1 MLIQRFKHTTILLIL
16 ITAITACK
24 QTKYVPE
31 GEYLLKKNDITL
43 SGDNLDKDELNEIIR
58 QQPNFKQ
65 AGVKWKLLSYNMVD
79 SSRISKK
86 RIRKNAKLHVKNSKR
101 RARQASINKKRLE
114 DARANGDSLYTQ
126 KIIPLKDTISPRLFF
141 REWFKYKI
149 GSPPVVFDSIPFEKT
164 IEQLDAYLRSKGYYY
179 SNVSGLVRFKP
190 NRKAIVTYD
199 VVSGAVYIIDS
210 VYIESANPSIL
221 GSYNKYLSKLEEAPF
236 IGKAFDA
243 EALDDFRYE
252 VARHLRN
259 SAYFGFSRSNVS
271 FRADT
276 NHQTMKVSLG
286 VLFEDRVIRPSYN
299 QDTLIGVKHRVTYIR
314 DVYFH
319 IADTA
324 LFEGN
329 FQAYMDSLQLSVQD
343 GQFLRTTKS
352 LVYKEV
358 KYPKSDEINPLRI
371 ANFNY
376 NGELFLKPQVL
387 EDRNYLEKGNYYK
400 GYYVERSYKRLL
412 ELGLFQSIKTVLEE
426 VEGTNQLDVHYYLV
440 PAKRQSF
447 GIEPKATNSNGFL
460 GVSATVNYTNRN
472 LFRGGEKLTLAFSGG
487 FESQPAI
494 FDETLDGNKIQTA
507 GRSFNTFEFGP
518 SLKFEVPGLFPSFL
532 KPSKRHRPRTEISA
546 AYNFQKRDAFTR
558 GTFQLNYNW
567 NFYVLKTQIFH
578 VGLPLASVIKFV
590 NIEKG
595 TEFEQTLTTLNDLFL
610 LNSYSDQFVW
620 QDWKFTFEYNF
631 KDGLRSQKN
640 KKKKKVRKPIKTQIY
655 INSTFDAA
663 GNVLSLFKGVQDT
676 LANGQRTIFGVG
688 YSQFSRLDNELIVSQ
703 PIGKMRSVHF
713 HLNAGGGV
721 PHGNS
726 VNSLPYDYSF
736 FAGGA
741 NDNRG
746 WRARAL
752 GPGIYKYYLDTNRT
766 ATQIG
771 DIRVGGSLEYRFAFS
786 TALKGAFFVDAGN
799 IWTIGDDV
807 NRVGGQISKDWYK
820 QFGIAAGF
828 GLRLDLDFFIVRIDL
843 GIPMRNPALP
853 AGAQWIFQPRA
864 LYEAEGAIAFPG
876 NDANG
881 NPNYLKYL
889 PAPFVPQVHFG
900 IGYPF

>member
-1 MLIQRFKHTTILLIL
+1 LIQKFKHTTILLIL
-16 ITAITACK
+16 IVTAAACK

-43 SGDNLDKDELNEIIR
+43 SGDKIDKADLNEIIR
-58 QQPNFKQ
+58 QQPNYKQ
-65 AGVKWKLLSYNMVD
+65 AGIKWKLLSFNMVD
-79 SSRISKK
+79 SARIAKK
-86 RIRKNAKLHVKNSKR
+86 RTRKNFKLHVKNDRKR
-101 RARQASINKKRLE
+101 AKQAAVNKKRVE
-114 DARANGDSLYTQ
+114 EARADGDSLYTQ

-149 GSPPVVFDSIPFEKT
+149 GSPPIVFDSIPYEKT
-164 IEQLDAYLRSKGYYY
+164 LEQFDAYLRSKGYYY
-179 SNVSGLVRFKP
+179 GLVNGLVRKKP
-190 NRKAIVTYD
+190 NGKTIVTYD
-199 VVSGAVYIIDS
+199 LVTGSPYIIDS
-210 VYIESANPSIL
+210 VYLESTNPSIL
-221 GSYNKYLSKLEEAPF
+221 GTYNKYVSKLEEQPF
-236 IGKAFDA
+236 IGQPFDA
-243 EALDDFRYE
+243 DVLDDFRYD
-252 VARHLRN
+252 VAAHLRN
-259 SAYFGFSRSNVS
+259 SAYYGFSTSHIT

-276 NHQTMKVSLG
+276 NFQTMKVCLG
-286 VLFEDRVIRPSYN
+286 VLFQDRLVRPSYN
-299 QDTLIGVKHRVTYIR
+299 SDTLISIKHRVTYVR

-319 IADTA
+319 IADTS
-324 LFEGN
+324 LYEGN
-329 FQAYMDSLQLSVQD
+329 FQALMDSLQLSLKD
-343 GQFLRTTKS
+343 GQFMRTTKS
-352 LVYKEV
+352 LVYEEV
-358 KYPKSDEINPLRI
+358 KKPKSDEINPYRI

-376 NGELFLKPQVL
+376 NGELFLKPKVL
-387 EDRNYLEKGNYYK
+387 EDRNYLEKENYYK

-440 PAKRQSF
+440 PSKRQSF
-447 GIEPKATNSNGFL
+447 GIEPQATNSNGFL
-460 GVSATVNYTNRN
+460 GVSATINYTNRN

-487 FESQPAI
+487 FESQPPI

-518 SLKFEVPGLFPSFL
+518 SLKFEVPSLFPSFL
-532 KPSKRHRPRTEISA
+532 KLSKRHRPRTEISA

-578 VGLPLASVIKFV
+578 VGLPFASVIKFV
-590 NIEKG
+590 NIEKS
-595 TEFEQTLTTLNDLFL
+595 TAFDQTLTDLNDLFL

-620 QDWKFTFEYNF
+620 QDWKFTFEYSF
-631 KDGLRSQKN
+631 KDGLQNVNKKN
-640 KKKKKVRKPIKTQIY
+640 KKTIKRGVKTQIY
-655 INSTFDAA
+655 INTTFDAA
-663 GNVLSLFKGVQDT
+663 GNMLSLFKGVQDT
-676 LANGQRTIFGVG
+676 LLNGQRTIFGVG

-703 PIGKMRSVHF
+703 PLGKGKGIHF

-752 GPGIYKYYLDTNRT
+752 GPGTYKYYLDTNRT

-786 TALKGAFFVDAGN
+786 SALKGAFFLDAGN
-799 IWTIGDDV
+799 IWTIGDDI

-820 QFGIAAGF
+820 EFGVAAGF
-828 GLRLDLDFFIVRIDL
+828 GLRLDLDFFIVRVDL
-843 GIPMRNPALP
+843 GIPVRNPALP
-853 AGAQWIFQPRA
+853 KGAQWFFQPRT
-864 LYEAEGAIAFPG
+864 LYEAEGALAFPG

-881 NPNYLKYL
+881 NANYLRFL

>member
-1 MLIQRFKHTTILLIL
+1 MIQKFKHTTILLIL
-16 ITAITACK
+16 IVTAAACK

-43 SGDNLDKDELNEIIR
+43 SGDKIDKADLNEIIR
-58 QQPNFKQ
+58 QQPNYKQ
-65 AGVKWKLLSYNMVD
+65 AGIKWKLLSFNMVD
-79 SSRISKK
+79 SARIAKK
-86 RIRKNAKLHVKNSKR
+86 RTRKNFKLHVKNDRKR
-101 RARQASINKKRLE
+101 AKQAAVNKKRVE
-114 DARANGDSLYTQ
+114 EARADGDSLYTQ

-149 GSPPVVFDSIPFEKT
+149 GSPPIVFDSIPYEKT
-164 IEQLDAYLRSKGYYY
+164 LEQFDAYLRSKGYYY
-179 SNVSGLVRFKP
+179 GLVNGLVRKKP
-190 NRKAIVTYD
+190 NGKTIVTYD
-199 VVSGAVYIIDS
+199 LVTGSPYIIDS
-210 VYIESANPSIL
+210 VYLESTNPSIL
-221 GSYNKYLSKLEEAPF
+221 GTYNKYVSKLEEQPF
-236 IGKAFDA
+236 IGQPFDA
-243 EALDDFRYE
+243 DVLDDFRYD
-252 VARHLRN
+252 VAAHLRN
-259 SAYFGFSRSNVS
+259 SAYYGFSTSHIT

-276 NHQTMKVSLG
+276 NFQTMKVCLG
-286 VLFEDRVIRPSYN
+286 VLFQDRLVRPSYN
-299 QDTLIGVKHRVTYIR
+299 SDTLISIKHRVTYVR

-319 IADTA
+319 IADTS
-324 LFEGN
+324 LYEGN
-329 FQAYMDSLQLSVQD
+329 FQALMDSLQLSLKD
-343 GQFLRTTKS
+343 GQFMRTTKS
-352 LVYKEV
+352 LVYEEV
-358 KYPKSDEINPLRI
+358 KKPKSDEINPYRI

-376 NGELFLKPQVL
+376 NGELFLKPKVL
-387 EDRNYLEKGNYYK
+387 EDRNYLEKENYYK

-440 PAKRQSF
+440 PSKRQSF
-447 GIEPKATNSNGFL
+447 GIEPQATNSNGFL
-460 GVSATVNYTNRN
+460 GVSATINYTNRN

-487 FESQPAI
+487 FESQPPI

-518 SLKFEVPGLFPSFL
+518 SLKFEVPSLFPSFL
-532 KPSKRHRPRTEISA
+532 KLSKRHRPRTEISA

-578 VGLPLASVIKFV
+578 VGLPFASVIKFV
-590 NIEKG
+590 NIEKS
-595 TEFEQTLTTLNDLFL
+595 TAFDQTLTDLNDLFL

-620 QDWKFTFEYNF
+620 QDWKFTFEYSF
-631 KDGLRSQKN
+631 KDGLQNVNKKN
-640 KKKKKVRKPIKTQIY
+640 KKTIKRGVKTQIY
-655 INSTFDAA
+655 INTTFDAA
-663 GNVLSLFKGVQDT
+663 GNMLSLFKGVQDT
-676 LANGQRTIFGVG
+676 LLNGQRTIFGVG

-703 PIGKMRSVHF
+703 PLGKGKGIHF

-752 GPGIYKYYLDTNRT
+752 GPGTYKYYLDTNRT

-786 TALKGAFFVDAGN
+786 SALKGAFFLDAGN
-799 IWTIGDDV
+799 IWTIGDDI

-820 QFGIAAGF
+820 EFGVAAGF
-828 GLRLDLDFFIVRIDL
+828 GLRLDLDFFIVRVDL
-843 GIPMRNPALP
+843 GIPVRNPALP
-853 AGAQWIFQPRA
+853 KGAQWFFQPRT
-864 LYEAEGAIAFPG
+864 LYEAEGALAFPG

-881 NPNYLKYL
+881 NANYLRFL

>member
-1 MLIQRFKHTTILLIL
+1 M
-16 ITAITACK
+16 
-24 QTKYVPE
+24 PE

-43 SGDNLDKDELNEIIR
+43 SGDKIDKADLNEIIR
-58 QQPNFKQ
+58 QQPNYKQ
-65 AGVKWKLLSYNMVD
+65 AGIKWKLLSFNMVD
-79 SSRISKK
+79 SARIAKK
-86 RIRKNAKLHVKNSKR
+86 RTRKNFKLHVKNDRKR
-101 RARQASINKKRLE
+101 AKQAAVNKKRVE
-114 DARANGDSLYTQ
+114 EARADGDSLYTQ

-149 GSPPVVFDSIPFEKT
+149 GSPPIVFDSIPYEKT
-164 IEQLDAYLRSKGYYY
+164 LEQFDAYLRSKGYYY
-179 SNVSGLVRFKP
+179 GLVNGLVRKKP
-190 NRKAIVTYD
+190 NGKTIVTYD
-199 VVSGAVYIIDS
+199 LVTGSPYIIDS
-210 VYIESANPSIL
+210 VYLESTNPSIL
-221 GSYNKYLSKLEEAPF
+221 GTYNKYVSKLEEQPF
-236 IGKAFDA
+236 IGQPFDA
-243 EALDDFRYE
+243 DVLDDFRYD
-252 VARHLRN
+252 VAAHLRN
-259 SAYFGFSRSNVS
+259 SAYYGFSTSHIT

-276 NHQTMKVSLG
+276 NFQTMKVCLG
-286 VLFEDRVIRPSYN
+286 VLFQDRLVRPSYN
-299 QDTLIGVKHRVTYIR
+299 SDTLISIKHRVTYVR

-319 IADTA
+319 IADTS
-324 LFEGN
+324 LYEGN
-329 FQAYMDSLQLSVQD
+329 FQALMDSLQLSLKD
-343 GQFLRTTKS
+343 GQFMRTTKS
-352 LVYKEV
+352 LVYEEV
-358 KYPKSDEINPLRI
+358 KKPKSDEINPYRI

-376 NGELFLKPQVL
+376 NGELFLKPKVL
-387 EDRNYLEKGNYYK
+387 EDRNYLEKENYYK

-440 PAKRQSF
+440 PSKRQSF
-447 GIEPKATNSNGFL
+447 GIEPQATNSNGFL
-460 GVSATVNYTNRN
+460 GVSATINYTNRN

-487 FESQPAI
+487 FESQPPI

-518 SLKFEVPGLFPSFL
+518 SLKFEVPSLFPSFL
-532 KPSKRHRPRTEISA
+532 KLSKRHRPRTEISA

-578 VGLPLASVIKFV
+578 VGLPFASVIKFV
-590 NIEKG
+590 NIEKS
-595 TEFEQTLTTLNDLFL
+595 TAFDQTLTDLNDLFL

-620 QDWKFTFEYNF
+620 QDWKFTFEYSF
-631 KDGLRSQKN
+631 KDGLQNVNKKN
-640 KKKKKVRKPIKTQIY
+640 KKTIKRGVKTQIY
-655 INSTFDAA
+655 INTTFDAA
-663 GNVLSLFKGVQDT
+663 GNMLSLFKGVQDT
-676 LANGQRTIFGVG
+676 LLNGQRTIFGVG

-703 PIGKMRSVHF
+703 PLGKGKGIHF

-752 GPGIYKYYLDTNRT
+752 GPGTYKYYLDTNRT

-786 TALKGAFFVDAGN
+786 SALKGAFFLDAGN
-799 IWTIGDDV
+799 IWTIGDDI

-820 QFGIAAGF
+820 EFGVAAGF
-828 GLRLDLDFFIVRIDL
+828 GLRLDLDFFIVRVDL
-843 GIPMRNPALP
+843 GIPVRNPALP
-853 AGAQWIFQPRA
+853 KGAQWFFQPRT
-864 LYEAEGAIAFPG
+864 LYEAEGALAFPG

-881 NPNYLKYL
+881 NANYLRFL